1 MPTNG
6 SRNAAASSHALNV
19 GAQTPMS
26 GENASPTPCPTAVP
40 FKPLASAYVR
50 TALMNE
56 TPTSGPIAT
65 SITHQ
70 DRDAISS
77 RHSLRRSHARGECRS
92 ASGRPSRER
101 KEHLFQVSTL
111 GPMAL
116 AVSTLGLMTLAVATL
131 GPTTLARRLGGLA
144 RQLVERA
151 FAADAPAAQQHEA
164 IA

>member
-50 TALMNE
+50 TALMNV

-65 SITHQ
+65 SSTHH
-70 DRDAISS
+70 DREAISS
-77 RHSLRRSHARGECRS
+77 RTSLRSSHEKATAENAERAKKKDLSPFS
-92 ASGRPSRER
+92 ALSAVKPSRER
-101 KEHLFQVSTL
+101 KE
-111 GPMAL
+111 
-116 AVSTLGLMTLAVATL
+116 
-131 GPTTLARRLGGLA
+131 
-144 RQLVERA
+144 
-151 FAADAPAAQQHEA
+151 
-164 IA
+164 